1 MDIEALL
8 ITIIVLIVGWIIISI
23 PLWLAAKA
31 LTAGKATLG
40 AAMLGTL
47 LGVLVFTLIYFL
59 TYVVSSTFV
68 DQATAGAFSLLFGF
82 LAFLALYKGLFNVGW
97 IGALAI
103 AILAVIF
110 TLILAVV
117 IGAILVAVG
126 FSMV

>member
-1 MDIEALL
+1 MEMEALL
-8 ITIIVLIVGWIIISI
+8 ITIVVLIVGWIIISI

-47 LGVLVFTLIYFL
+47 LGVLIFSIVYFL
-59 TYVVSSTFV
+59 TYIVSSTFIN
-68 DQATAGAFSLLFGF
+68 QGTASAVSLLFGF
-82 LAFLALYKGLFNVGW
+82 LAFLALYKGLFHVGW

-110 TLILAVV
+110 TAILAVI

-126 FSMV
+126 FSLV

>member
-8 ITIIVLIVGWIIISI
+8 ITIIVLIVGWVIISI

-47 LGVLVFTLIYFL
+47 LGIFVFTFIYFL

-68 DQATAGAFSLLFGF
+68 DQATAGAVSLLIGF
-82 LAFLALYKGLFNVGW
+82 LAFLALYKGLFKVGW

-103 AILAVIF
+103 AILAIIF
-110 TLILAVV
+110 TAIIAVA
-117 IGAILVAVG
+117 IGAIIAAFG
-126 FSMV
+126 FSLI

>member
-1 MDIEALL
+1 MDIEALV

-47 LGVLVFTLIYFL
+47 LGIFVFTLIYFL

-68 DQATAGAFSLLFGF
+68 DQATAAAVSLLFGF

-110 TLILAVV
+110 TAIIVVV
-117 IGAILVAVG
+117 IGAIITAFG
-126 FSMV
+126 FSLV

>member
-23 PLWLAAKA
+23 PLWLAAKV
-31 LTAGKATLG
+31 LTGGRATLG

-47 LGVLVFTLIYFL
+47 LGIFVFAFIYFL

-68 DQATAGAFSLLFGF
+68 SAGTAGAVALLVGF

-110 TLILAVV
+110 TAVIAV
-117 IGAILVAVG
+117 IIGAIIAALG
-126 FSMV
+126 FSLV

>member
-31 LTAGKATLG
+31 MTGGRATLG

-47 LGVLVFTLIYFL
+47 LGIFVFTLIYFL
-59 TYVVSSTFV
+59 TYVVSSTLV
-68 DQATAGAFSLLFGF
+68 SQSTAGAVSLLFGF

-110 TLILAVV
+110 TAIIAVI
-117 IGAILVAVG
+117 IGAIIAALG
-126 FSMV
+126 FSLV

>member
-31 LTAGKATLG
+31 MTGGRATLG

-47 LGVLVFTLIYFL
+47 LGIFVFTLIYFL

-68 DQATAGAFSLLFGF
+68 SQSTAGAVSLLFGF

-110 TLILAVV
+110 TAIIAVI
-117 IGAILVAVG
+117 IGAIIAALG
-126 FSMV
+126 FSLV